1 MRVITRKR
9 LNEFAK
15 IHPDTKNALAQWYQ
29 LVKANKFSSFAE
41 LRQIFPSADQVGKL
55 TVFNIGG
62 NKVRLIAAI
71 HYNRK
76 KNLYSCSVNS
86 SRIRSKKMERIMP
99 TLNITQTITAWS
111 SIAENIFVPHTEEE
125 YEHLVN
131 ILDTLIDQ
139 IGEDETHPLASLM
152 EVIGV
157 LIENYENEHT
167 PELS

>member
-1 MRVITRKR
+1 
-9 LNEFAK
+9 
-15 IHPDTKNALAQWYQ
+15 
-29 LVKANKFSSFAE
+29 
-41 LRQIFPSADQVGKL
+41 
-55 TVFNIGG
+55 
-62 NKVRLIAAI
+62 
-71 HYNRK
+71 
-76 KNLYSCSVNS
+76 
-86 SRIRSKKMERIMP
+86 MP

>member
-1 MRVITRKR
+1 M
-9 LNEFAK
+9 
-15 IHPDTKNALAQWYQ
+15 Q
-29 LVKANKFSSFAE
+29 
-41 LRQIFPSADQVGKL
+41 
-55 TVFNIGG
+55 
-62 NKVRLIAAI
+62 
-71 HYNRK
+71 
-76 KNLYSCSVNS
+76 
-86 SRIRSKKMERIMP
+86 

-157 LIENYENEHT
+157 LIENYENEHI
-167 PELS
+167 PELL